1 MDNHRLLFLDEVT
14 STQDAAIEHD
24 LQIGEACVSFNQTSG
39 RGRRGNE
46 WNSTGG
52 VAVTVVLEKV
62 SPHLPIALAA
72 TLAANLN
79 NLIPKHHIGIK
90 WPNDL
95 YVEGKKLAGILIE
108 QRENRF
114 LVGVGV
120 NVLEAPLP
128 TSVALASLPWDP
140 WLRANLAQSQVGS
153 EPKKGGVA
161 ELVVSSVLEATQIDE
176 NTAVKQWRKRDILL
190 GTIQTIKSGSNTVT
204 GTVLSIDPCHNLILQ
219 TDCGILELPAATS
232 TIVTPC

>member
-46 WNSTGG
+46 WNSSGG
-52 VAVTVVLEKV
+52 VAVTVVLEKA
-62 SPHLPIALAA
+62 SQHLPIALAA

-95 YVEGKKLAGILIE
+95 YVEGKKLAGVLIE
-108 QRENRF
+108 QREGRC

-120 NVLEAPLP
+120 NVLEEPLS
-128 TSVALASLPWDP
+128 TAASLK
-140 WLRANLAQSQVGS
+140 QFGS
-153 EPKKGGVA
+153 EPNKKKTS
-161 ELVVSSVLEATQIDE
+161 EIVVGSILEATQIDE
-176 NTAVKQWRKRDILL
+176 NTAVKQWRKRDILV
-190 GTIQTIKSGSNTVT
+190 GTIQTIQSGSNTVT
-204 GTVLSIDPCHNLILQ
+204 GTVLSIDPCHNLIIQ
-219 TDCGILELPAATS
+219 TDCGILELPASSS
-232 TIVTPC
+232 TVITCC

>member
-1 MDNHRLLFLDEVT
+1 MSDHRVLFLDEVT

-24 LQIGEACVSFNQTSG
+24 LQVGEACVSFNQTSG

-46 WNSTGG
+46 WNSSGG
-52 VAVTVVLEKV
+52 VAVTVVLEKAT
-62 SPHLPIALAA
+62 PHLPIAIAA

-79 NLIPKHHIGIK
+79 NVIPSQHIGIK

-108 QRENRF
+108 QRENLC

-120 NVLEAPLP
+120 NVLEAPLS
-128 TSVALASLPWDP
+128 TAVSLKQFCSESNKKKTAEIVVASVLDA
-140 WLRANLAQSQVGS
+140 SQV
-153 EPKKGGVA
+153 
-161 ELVVSSVLEATQIDE
+161 DE
-176 NTAVKQWRKRDILL
+176 NIAVEQWRKRDILV
-190 GTIQTIKSGSNTVT
+190 GTIQTIQSGSNTVN

-219 TDCGILELPAATS
+219 TERSILELPAATS
-232 TIVTPC
+232 TIVTLCQ